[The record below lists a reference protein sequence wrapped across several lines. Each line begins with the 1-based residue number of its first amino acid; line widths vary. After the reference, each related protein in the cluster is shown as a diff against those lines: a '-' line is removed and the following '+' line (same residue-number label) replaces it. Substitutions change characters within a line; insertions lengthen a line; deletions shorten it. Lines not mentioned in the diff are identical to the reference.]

1 MDVIC
6 EAAAAAVAARV
17 EGHTRARSYPREV
30 WLAAIQ
36 KVFDCGFKA
45 NEQLEGITSEQ
56 VLVVVQALSDSGIPV
71 GHLFVRK
78 VINAYID
85 RRRVPFGPRKA
96 SKGGEGPGSRTLTGD
111 DVRWIVD
118 LLAWNGACGVS
129 LSIIDIFHALFCY
142 RGVIVSDKTIGAVL
156 RKLKFSK
163 KRAQARARLKYTPLN
178 MAYYH
183 KYCLSMQADIVAMC
197 GQRRLRFLDET
208 GSDHHATGGRSFWG
222 PKGQVVHHTD
232 SGPGGKTL
240 LRPLSSLTS
249 TAACFFW
256 SVICFFA
263 SLAAVVALSLALA
276 NSRLASASLRAI
288 VGFSSACVHAS
299 AGSFSSTGTRQTSEA
314 SCFAFLEAPWRLP
327 EPGAI
332 SPGC

>member
-17 EGHTRARSYPREV
+17 EGAYPREV

-129 LSIIDIFHALFCY
+129 LSIIDICQAAPRLAALLFLLFLVDAFVGC
-142 RGVIVSDKTIGAVL
+142 GL
-156 RKLKFSK
+156 RPHL
-163 KRAQARARLKYTPLN
+163 A
-178 MAYYH
+178 H
-183 KYCLSMQADIVAMC
+183 
-197 GQRRLRFLDET
+197 G
-208 GSDHHATGGRSFWG
+208 
-222 PKGQVVHHTD
+222 GQVTLQFLRLGHRVLER
-232 SGPGGKTL
+232 L
-240 LRPLSSLTS
+240 LRHGELVAELHLTGLKALDLLLLLRRRPGVCVR
-249 TAACFFW
+249 AA
-256 SVICFFA
+256 
-263 SLAAVVALSLALA
+263 
-276 NSRLASASLRAI
+276 
-288 VGFSSACVHAS
+288 
-299 AGSFSSTGTRQTSEA
+299 
-314 SCFAFLEAPWRLP
+314 
-327 EPGAI
+327 
-332 SPGC
+332 